1 VNRDAAVREAEH
13 WFLAHGLPYFVES
26 ERHAAQQGLRRG
38 RVLSVLGAA
47 VLTGVGAA
55 LAAGL
60 LLSDASLGVAVGL
73 VAAGLVGLGYAL
85 VALRLRVIAVW
96 AVVRTLRSLG
106 LLFPLVTRALPLLL
120 LFVTFLFINTEVWQ
134 VATSLDGGVLWV
146 SVLLFSG
153 LAVAFLLVRL
163 PEELDRVDDE
173 LDADRLVAALRGTP
187 LADVGAELLAE
198 RPPASDHASDPGSE
212 PGAGSGPA
220 APRVEDERHVAGFQ
234 RANLILVLLV
244 SQMVQVLLLALAVL
258 VFFLVFGVVAMRPDV
273 IESWIG
279 QPPQSFEVWPTLS
292 LELAQVSVFL
302 AAFSGL
308 YFTVYAVTDETYREQ
323 FFTSVTAEL
332 ERAVGVR
339 AVYRSLTRR

>member
-1 VNRDAAVREAEH
+1 VNRDATVREAEH

-26 ERHAAQQGLRRG
+26 ERRAAQQGLRRG
-38 RVLSVLGAA
+38 RVLAVRGAA
-47 VLTGVGAA
+47 VLAGVGAA
-55 LAAGL
+55 VTAGL
-60 LLSDASLGVAVGL
+60 LLSDARLGVAVAL
-73 VAAGLVGLGYAL
+73 VVAGLVVLGYAL

-96 AVVRTLRSLG
+96 AVARTFRSLG

-146 SVLLFSG
+146 SVLLFSA

-187 LADVGAELLAE
+187 LADAAAALLGK
-198 RPPASDHASDPGSE
+198 RTPE
-212 PGAGSGPA
+212 PT
-220 APRVEDERHVAGFQ
+220 PRVEDERHVTGFQ

-258 VFFLVFGVVAMRPDV
+258 AFFLVFGAVAMRPEV

-279 QPPQSFEVWPTLS
+279 QPLQTFAGWPMLS
-292 LELAQVSVFL
+292 LELVQVSIFL

-308 YFTVYAVTDETYREQ
+308 YFTVYAVTDETYRDQ

-339 AVYRSLTRR
+339 AVYRSLIRD

>member
-1 VNRDAAVREAEH
+1 MNRDAAVREAEH

-26 ERHAAQQGLRRG
+26 ERRAAQQGLRRG
-38 RVLSVLGAA
+38 RVLTVLGAA
-47 VLTGVGAA
+47 VLAGVGAA

-60 LLSDASLGVAVGL
+60 LLSDASLGLAGGL
-73 VAAGLVGLGYAL
+73 VAAGLVALGYAL

-96 AVVRTLRSLG
+96 AVVRTFRSLG

-173 LDADRLVAALRGTP
+173 LDADRLAAALRGTP
-187 LADVGAELLAE
+187 LAAVGAELLE
-198 RPPASDHASDPGSE
+198 RRPADPDPE
-212 PGAGSGPA
+212 PGSGP

-234 RANLILVLLV
+234 RGNLILVLLV

-279 QPPQSFEVWPTLS
+279 QPPQAFEVWPTLS

-323 FFTSVTAEL
+323 FFTSVTSEL

>member
-1 VNRDAAVREAEH
+1 
-13 WFLAHGLPYFVES
+13 
-26 ERHAAQQGLRRG
+26 
-38 RVLSVLGAA
+38 
-47 VLTGVGAA
+47 
-55 LAAGL
+55 
-60 LLSDASLGVAVGL
+60 
-73 VAAGLVGLGYAL
+73 
-85 VALRLRVIAVW
+85 
-96 AVVRTLRSLG
+96 
-106 LLFPLVTRALPLLL
+106 
-120 LFVTFLFINTEVWQ
+120 
-134 VATSLDGGVLWV
+134 
-146 SVLLFSG
+146 
-153 LAVAFLLVRL
+153 
-163 PEELDRVDDE
+163 
-173 LDADRLVAALRGTP
+173 
-187 LADVGAELLAE
+187 
-198 RPPASDHASDPGSE
+198 
-212 PGAGSGPA
+212 
-220 APRVEDERHVAGFQ
+220 VAGFQ